1 MTPGDLLQRLASQL
15 DVLPAIVDGVRPDAL
30 ARRRSPSQWSAH
42 EHLAHLARYQEV
54 FLMSRVRRILDEDGP
69 YLGRYRAEEDE
80 GWPACQRLSTGEVL
94 DRLRRGRTDFTALA
108 GSLDEAQWVR
118 VGHHPLFG
126 ALALRRWVEF
136 FLIHEAHHLYMAL
149 VRSR

>member
-1 MTPGDLLQRLASQL
+1 VTPDLLRHLASQL
-15 DVLPAIVDGVRPDAL
+15 DVLPAIVDGIAPAAL
-30 ARRRSPSQWSAH
+30 ARRPSPSQWSAH

-54 FLMSRVRRILDEDGP
+54 FLTARVRRILDEEGP
-69 YLGRYRAEEDE
+69 ELGRYRAEEDE
-80 GWPACQRLSTGEVL
+80 GWPAWQRLSTGEVL
-94 DRLRRGRTDFTALA
+94 DRLRRSRGEFAALA
-108 GSLDEAQWVR
+108 GSLTEAQWDR

-126 ALALRRWVEF
+126 AMPLRRWVEF